1 MGCIIFVKPYEGKE
15 SMANK
20 DFWEDYGMN
29 HAKTML
35 CTKQ

>member
-20 DFWEDYGMN
+20 VFREEYGKN
-29 HAKTML
+29 LAKTMW
-35 CTKQ
+35 CTN